1 MEAKLFSL
9 TKDSGINCQGD
20 SALNITISLFEYV
33 QTNDKINRGWFK
45 SISDI
50 YSNRIKSMM
59 SELSK
64 QNKPKF

>member
-1 MEAKLFSL
+1 MEAKLFSV

-20 SALNITISLFEYV
+20 SGLNITISLFEYL
-33 QTNDKINRGWFK
+33 QRSDKINRGWFK

-50 YSNRIKSMM
+50 YTNRIKSIMT
-59 SELSK
+59 ELSK